1 MIRRPPRSTLFPYT
15 TLFRSVCWRINSSSA
30 ARCCGTRAAASSQ
43 AINTT
48 APRMVA
54 PPSTQAAQRSPARAG
69 HAAPAAAGATGPAA
83 GSAGVT
89 RTLVPLD
96 EYDVVVISAVEGLD
110 LQADRTTDLRLELPE
125 GGGLL
130 VQEAIHDVL
139 VSEYQ
144 QLTTGKLSALSH
156 NFPKNLVAHRFRRA
170 DEPAPHAAWTR
181 LTQQMFQALAGALAG
196 HFHEPERREAHDVRL
211 GAITGQRPLEGAQHG
226 APVRLIAHVDEVDDD
241 DAAEIAQP
249 QLPRD
254 AHRRLEVG
262 AEDGLLEIAM
272 THIGAGVH
280 VDGGHR
286 LGLVDHQVATI
297 DVNTGAYVGH
307 RNLEETIF
315 RTNLEAAVS
324 IARQLRLRNLGGII
338 IIDFIDMRDEPH
350 RRAVLSALERAL
362 SGDRAQTHIVSLSPL
377 GLVEMTRKR
386 TRESLEHLLCQ
397 PCPSCSGHG
406 FIRTPETVCN
416 EIFREIVRQSR
427 QFASRELLILAHQD
441 VVDRLL
447 DEESATLGELEA
459 QVGRPIRLQVE
470 ALYGVD
476 HYDVVLV

>member
-1 MIRRPPRSTLFPYT
+1 
-15 TLFRSVCWRINSSSA
+15 
-30 ARCCGTRAAASSQ
+30 
-43 AINTT
+43 TT

-89 RTLVPLD
+89 RTLDASD
-96 EYDVVVISAVEGLD
+96 EYDVVVIDAVEGLD

-125 GGGLL
+125 GSRLL
-130 VQEAIHDVL
+130 VQKAIHDVL

-170 DEPAPHAAWTR
+170 DETAPRAAWTR

-196 HFHEPERREAHDVRL
+196 HFHEPERREAHDVGL
-211 GAITGQRPLEGAQHG
+211 GAIRGQRPLEGAEHR
-226 APVRLIAHVDEVDDD
+226 AAVRLIAHVDEVDDD

-286 LGLVDHQVATI
+286 FGLVDHQVAAGLQRHLAIERLGDLLLDAVEVEYQPRAGVQFDERRRPGHEGGGELLHTLVLARRI
-297 DVNTGAYVGH
+297 DQHAAHAAAELIAQHPQAQRQVLVYHRAGRHLAGTRAHVIPQLGEIGH
-307 RNLEETIF
+307 DLAPGLGSGPLRCRAHDVT
-315 RTNLEAAVS
+315 AARAGGQQLRQHRLQSRAFGLVLDARRHPDRLTARQVHQ
-324 IARQLRLRNLGGII
+324 IARRQGNEGGEPRTLGADG
-338 IIDFIDMRDEPH
+338 
-350 RRAVLSALERAL
+350 VL
-362 SGDRAQTHIVSLSPL
+362 D
-377 GLVEMTRKR
+377 
-386 TRESLEHLLCQ
+386 HL
-397 PCPSCSGHG
+397 
-406 FIRTPETVCN
+406 
-416 EIFREIVRQSR
+416 
-427 QFASRELLILAHQD
+427 HQD
-441 VVDRLL
+441 VVAAVHQPPD
-447 DEESATLGELEA
+447 
-459 QVGRPIRLQVE
+459 
-470 ALYGVD
+470 
-476 HYDVVLV
+476 

>member
-1 MIRRPPRSTLFPYT
+1 KLTLSP
-15 TLFRSVCWRINSSSA
+15 VCWRINSSSA

-226 APVRLIAHVDEVDDD
+226 APANCCIR
-241 DAAEIAQP
+241 
-249 QLPRD
+249 
-254 AHRRLEVG
+254 
-262 AEDGLLEIAM
+262 
-272 THIGAGVH
+272 
-280 VDGGHR
+280 
-286 LGLVDHQVATI
+286 
-297 DVNTGAYVGH
+297 
-307 RNLEETIF
+307 
-315 RTNLEAAVS
+315 
-324 IARQLRLRNLGGII
+324 
-338 IIDFIDMRDEPH
+338 
-350 RRAVLSALERAL
+350 
-362 SGDRAQTHIVSLSPL
+362 
-377 GLVEMTRKR
+377 
-386 TRESLEHLLCQ
+386 
-397 PCPSCSGHG
+397 SCSRGESTSTRLTPRPSSSRSTRSHSG
-406 FIRTPETVCN
+406 RSSWTTEPGGTSPARART
-416 EIFREIVRQSR
+416 
-427 QFASRELLILAHQD
+427 
-441 VVDRLL
+441 
-447 DEESATLGELEA
+447 
-459 QVGRPIRLQVE
+459 
-470 ALYGVD
+470 
-476 HYDVVLV
+476 